1 MLQPDLL
8 AELLKRCKEA
18 GIHTAVDTAGHVPF
32 SHFEKVL
39 PYTDL
44 FLYDIKHMDTAKHKE
59 YVGVGNERI
68 LENLQKLM
76 ESAATIWIRI
86 PVIPG
91 FNDSIEHMQ
100 QVKSFLDRCGKTEK
114 VELLPYH
121 AMGESK
127 YGALGK
133 SFCNFAEPDKDL
145 LLQLKEIF
153 V

>member
-1 MLQPDLL
+1 M
-8 AELLKRCKEA
+8 
-18 GIHTAVDTAGHVPF
+18 
-32 SHFEKVL
+32 
-39 PYTDL
+39 
-44 FLYDIKHMDTAKHKE
+44 
-59 YVGVGNERI
+59 GVGNERI

-121 AMGESK
+121 AMGEHK
-127 YGALGK
+127 YAAIGK
-133 SFCNFAEPDKDL
+133 EVCRFSVPDEERMACLRSVFSEGRDKDGFL
-145 LLQLKEIF
+145 LR
-153 V
+153 